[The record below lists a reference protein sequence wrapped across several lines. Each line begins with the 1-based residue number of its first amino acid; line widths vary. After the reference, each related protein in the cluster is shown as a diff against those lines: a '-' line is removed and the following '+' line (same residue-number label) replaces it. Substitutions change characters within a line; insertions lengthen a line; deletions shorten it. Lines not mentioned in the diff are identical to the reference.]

1 MTYRANVGLTYWVEG
16 MPRRVEAGEVARDIP
31 RESQTWLLAQGCIT
45 EVNDET
51 PQEAETDGEVR
62 Q

>member
-31 RESQTWLLAQGCIT
+31 RESLPWLLAQGCIS
-45 EVNDET
+45 EIPDVKET
-51 PQEAETDGEVR
+51 ETDGEVR
-62 Q
+62 